1 METAIGRDIRMVTH
15 TLGPC
20 TPAGR
25 RKDDGPAAI
34 VTGIPE
40 GCVDPRRNQIGSR
53 TLPPRISSLPGQT
66 NPRYTAVHTSD
77 SEVKL
82 SLWDTPQMYFLF
94 QNVPVASNLII

>member
-15 TLGPC
+15 TVGPC

-25 RKDDGPAAI
+25 RRDDGPAAI

-40 GCVDPRRNQIGSR
+40 GCVDPRRSQLIGSR
-53 TLPPRISSLPGQT
+53 TLPPRTSSLPGQT

-82 SLWDTPQMYFLF
+82 LLWHTMYKFF
-94 QNVPVASNLII
+94 FGFKMYQ